1 MRKLLLL
8 VLVAGALRAAVISG
22 SVVENQTGRRLSRA
36 LVAITPVDGS
46 GGSPFSTRTN
56 NFGVF
61 TFSPVPGGAYLV
73 SASRRGFAPVQYGQ
87 KRWKG
92 SGAPVFVEENGNT
105 ALVIRMPRFA
115 AIQGTVLDDNEVGMQ
130 DHDVAAYRN
139 TRPPQQVVRARTD
152 DRGVFRLYG
161 LDPGSYLV
169 RTLAKKDEES
179 AYMPTF
185 YRETAAVEQAYPV
198 AVDLD
203 RDIEKIDI
211 HPALG
216 KLYTVS
222 GQATSSNYSPVTLT
236 LVSDMGSETATT
248 DSAGAFQ
255 FNPMPPGQYEL
266 YALSAGNSRY
276 RMGAQAAYIPVALD
290 RDRDMRIGLQS
301 LPAVA
306 FSFEDS
312 KGQPITDVRSIQV
325 LTRKKDLSGDGKP
338 ESVKLGAGPIQL
350 LPGRWDVAVAPTA
363 AFYVSS
369 IASPGSAGLDRAHPE
384 GWNEIYLPGGSSA
397 ALAVRFTLS
406 RSPGALHGAVKSAGE
421 PAIGAP
427 VFLEASDLPVNK
439 RPIEMRVTRTDMRG
453 QYHFYGLAPGA
464 YRVLSSF
471 DFQMPDPLDMTAAN
485 ARTVRV
491 EEGQELQAELD
502 LYVVR

>member
-1 MRKLLLL
+1 
-8 VLVAGALRAAVISG
+8 
-22 SVVENQTGRRLSRA
+22 
-36 LVAITPVDGS
+36 
-46 GGSPFSTRTN
+46 
-56 NFGVF
+56 
-61 TFSPVPGGAYLV
+61 
-73 SASRRGFAPVQYGQ
+73 VQYGQ
-87 KRWKG
+87 KRWKA
-92 SGAPVFVEENGNT
+92 SGVPVFVEENGNT
-105 ALVIRMPRFA
+105 TLVIRMPRFA
-115 AIQGTVLDDNEVGMQ
+115 AIQGTVLDENEVGLPE
-130 DHDVAAYRN
+130 HDVAVYRN
-139 TRPPQQVVRARTD
+139 TRPPQQVTRVRTD

-161 LDPGSYLV
+161 LDPGAYLV
-169 RTLAKKDEES
+169 RTLAKKDEDG
-179 AYMPTF
+179 AYLPTF

-203 RDIEKIDI
+203 RDAERIDI

-266 YALSAGNSRY
+266 YALSIGNSRY

-290 RDRDMRIGLQS
+290 RDREMRIGLQS
-301 LPAVA
+301 LPSVA

-325 LTRKKDLSGDGKP
+325 SARKKDLAGDGKP
-338 ESVKLGAGPIQL
+338 EAVKLGAGPVPL
-350 LPGRWDVAVAPTA
+350 MPGRWDVAVAPTA
-363 AFYVSS
+363 GYYVSGFTS
-369 IASPGSAGLDRAHPE
+369 SGSDGADRTHPE
-384 GWNEIYLPGGSSA
+384 GWNEINLSGGTAGAVA
-397 ALAVRFTLS
+397 ARFTLS
-406 RSPGALHGAVKSAGE
+406 KSPGAVHGMVKSAGD

-427 VFLEASDLPVNK
+427 VFLEASDLPASR

-453 QYHFYGLAPGA
+453 QYRFYGLAPGG
-464 YRVLSSF
+464 YRVLSSY
-471 DFQMPDPLDMTAAN
+471 DFQMPDPLDMTGAN

-491 EEGQELQAELD
+491 EEGVDLQAELD